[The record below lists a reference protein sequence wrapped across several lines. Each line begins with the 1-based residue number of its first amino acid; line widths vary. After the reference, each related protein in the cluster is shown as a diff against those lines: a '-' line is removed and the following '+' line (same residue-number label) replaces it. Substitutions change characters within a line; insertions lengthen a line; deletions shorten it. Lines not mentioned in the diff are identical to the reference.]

1 MNLVCAKLINNDL
14 VFDDNGNLV
23 LINNEESAM
32 QVIKTELEN
41 QIGDYIYNITYGV
54 NWINGRTSILGN
66 KFDYT
71 NMYSGISAVIN
82 KYDFIDSI
90 TSIVAKEDTESR
102 TVIIDIDV
110 KTTFGDLK
118 IEINK

>member
-54 NWINGRTSILGN
+54 NWINGSTSILGN